1 MESLRAKP
9 KQKRGQMRV
18 DAILNAASEV
28 FAEQR
33 YENATI
39 AEIASR
45 ADTSVGS
52 IYQFF
57 TNKESILKALVERY
71 VERASVV
78 FGGMPIEAFADMP
91 LEQMVSAIL
100 VPLKEFIRDNRD
112 FQVIFSNAAGSAYV
126 EETIRA
132 MDEAVLARTEAAF
145 ATAYPT
151 VSAKERRKYNLVC
164 MMIMKSLLMLAH
176 HSSELTLDEVFEE
189 LEAVYLRYLRP
200 IFEDAARVQG
210 AE

>member
-1 MESLRAKP
+1 MQSDSLRSKP

-28 FAEQR
+28 FSEMR

-39 AEIASR
+39 IEIAAR

-52 IYQFF
+52 LYQFF
-57 TNKESILKALVERY
+57 ANKEAILKALVERY

-78 FGGMPIEAFADMP
+78 FANMDVEAFPSMT
-91 LEQMVSAIL
+91 LEQIVKAIL
-100 VPLKEFIRDNRD
+100 DPLKEFIRDNRD

-132 MDEAVLARTEAAF
+132 MDEAFQARTDAAL
-145 ATAYPT
+145 AIAYPT
-151 VSAKERRKYNLVC
+151 STARERRKYSLVC
-164 MMIMKSLLMLAH
+164 MMIMKGLLLLAH
-176 HSSELTLDEVFEE
+176 HSSELTVDEVFEE
-189 LEAVYLRYLRP
+189 LEAVYLRYLTP
-200 IFEDAARVQG
+200 IRIR
-210 AE
+210 

>member
-1 MESLRAKP
+1 MQNETLRSKP

-28 FAEQR
+28 FAEMR

-39 AEIASR
+39 IGIAAR

-52 IYQFF
+52 LYQFF
-57 TNKESILKALVERY
+57 ANKDAILKALVERY
-71 VERASVV
+71 VERASQV
-78 FGGMPIEAFADMP
+78 FANMEVESFPDMT
-91 LEQMVSAIL
+91 LEQSIKAIL

-126 EETIRA
+126 AETIRV
-132 MDEAVLARTEAAF
+132 MDEAFQARTDAAL
-145 ATAYPT
+145 AIAYPNLT
-151 VSAKERRKYNLVC
+151 PKERRKYSLVC

-176 HSSELTLDEVFEE
+176 EPSELTLDEVFEE
-189 LEAVYLRYLRP
+189 LEAVYLRYLTPVMSR
-200 IFEDAARVQG
+200 
-210 AE
+210 